1 MLSSWYAGGTL
12 LLWQCLQD
20 IIVMYL
26 LNRDIKELDIS
37 QIKTLTSLLL
47 NVFVGVGKFMF
58 ISLYTLVSQD
68 KKNVDRDILRRT
80 MKFLFMG
87 SEQAKQALRIAILL
101 DIKVNLNHA
110 KLRLLNV
117 CIDIKCLMRIF
128 KIFFF
133 IVFK

>member
-1 MLSSWYAGGTL
+1 
-12 LLWQCLQD
+12 
-20 IIVMYL
+20 MYL

-68 KKNVDRDILRRT
+68 KNVDRDILRRT

-87 SEQAKQALRIAILL
+87 SEQAKPALGIAILL

-128 KIFFF
+128 
-133 IVFK
+133 

>member
-1 MLSSWYAGGTL
+1 
-12 LLWQCLQD
+12 
-20 IIVMYL
+20 MYL

-47 NVFVGVGKFMF
+47 NVFVGVGKFML
-58 ISLYTLVSQD
+58 IYPYIHWSV
-68 KKNVDRDILRRT
+68 KIKNVDRDILRRT

-128 KIFFF
+128 
-133 IVFK
+133 